1 MVWYAKREQRDC
13 ADRHTTMAATSD
25 GQTRRL
31 SVAWRLYL
39 YALHGYLIEVTFTA
53 VWDLVVSGSLELRG
67 FSSVWSLGIYSIS
80 CMAMEKINGLLQRR
94 GLAARAL
101 AHTCWIYV
109 WEFTTGSFLKALGSC
124 PWDYRH
130 FRYNVCG
137 LVTLE
142 YAPLWFLC
150 GLLFELLLVPN
161 VQRLVWACEQSAVDV
176 APVRSPRNGYITWK
190 KE

>member
-13 ADRHTTMAATSD
+13 ADRYTTMAATSD

-176 APVRSPRNGYITWK
+176 APVRSPRNGYITWN